1 MTPPTTRTERA
12 TDPARWDV
20 DTARRHAAALA
31 LWVSLASLGL
41 MGFLWLAILISTWSA
56 RETALAR
63 TTADASNL
71 SAALCE
77 QVFQTLDTINAT
89 MDLTARKMRADPAG
103 FRFDLWTRELPVLA
117 RPTIY
122 AGLVDAQ
129 GRLVST
135 TYPTGTAGIDLS
147 DRAHVKIH
155 LLRRDAGLFVGEP
168 VISRVVG
175 QMMIHVSR
183 RVEDAEGRLLGVLVF
198 AVAPGELTVLH
209 RSVDMGARGLIA
221 LVGLDG
227 RLRARFGREGPDE
240 PPVSMTGDWPVM
252 PPAGALSG
260 IVRSSAVDGVLRL
273 YSLRQLPVYPLI
285 VALGLNLDDEL
296 AESRAHGTLVI
307 GIGIAASV
315 LLFAL
320 NLLLVVE
327 IRRRSQRETELAQEH
342 AALEAARTELVL
354 EQGKLAAV
362 NRELVLSTARAEAAN
377 QAKSQF
383 LAQMS
388 HELRTPLHAVIGFS
402 ELILHQ
408 APSPAVPD
416 QTTAHAS
423 DIMKSGRHLLALINS
438 ILDLSKVE
446 SGTASLAEEN
456 VSMREIIEDSLV
468 TIRGQALERDVL
480 LDQRLPAALPWVNA
494 DATKLRQI
502 LINLLSNAVKFT
514 PRGGSVTISARRE
527 PDGAFCV
534 IVADT
539 GIGMDDREVVIA
551 MEPFGQVEN
560 SLARSFEGTG
570 LGLPLA
576 RRLAELHGGH
586 LTLRS
591 VKGVGTTVEISLPS
605 FRVMSAS
612 GARLAQDTRVEQSV
626 SSPSSPGL
634 SGGSVQA
641 RCRERSP
648 GRAGG

>member
-20 DTARRHAAALA
+20 DTARRRAAALA

-41 MGFLWLAILISTWSA
+41 MGFLWLAILISIWSA

-77 QVFQTLDTINAT
+77 QVFQTLDMINAT

-103 FRFDLWTRELPVLA
+103 FRFDLWTKELPVLA

-135 TYPTGTAGIDLS
+135 TYPTGTTGIDLS

-175 QMMIHVSR
+175 QLMIHVSR

-227 RLRARFGREGPDE
+227 RLRARFGRETLDK
-240 PPVSMTGDWPVM
+240 PPAPMTGDWPVM
-252 PPAGALSG
+252 PEAGVMAA

-320 NLLLVVE
+320 NLLLVIE

-342 AALEAARTELVL
+342 AALEAARMELVL

-362 NRELVLSTARAEAAN
+362 NRELVLSSARAEAAN

-408 APSPAVPD
+408 VSSPAVSD

-423 DIMKSGRHLLALINS
+423 DIMKSGRHLLELINS

-446 SGTASLAEEN
+446 SGTASLAEGN

-468 TIRGQALERDVL
+468 TIRGQALERGVL
-480 LDQRLPAALPWVNA
+480 LDQRLPAELPWVNA

-539 GIGMDDREVVIA
+539 GIGMDEREVVIA

-576 RRLAELHGGH
+576 RRMAELHGGH

-591 VKGVGTTVEISLPS
+591 VKGVGTTVEVSLPS
-605 FRVMSAS
+605 FRVMGAS
-612 GARLAQDTRVEQSV
+612 GARLAQDARVGSV
-626 SSPSSPGL
+626 SQPLTCSRP
-634 SGGSVQA
+634 
-641 RCRERSP
+641 
-648 GRAGG
+648 